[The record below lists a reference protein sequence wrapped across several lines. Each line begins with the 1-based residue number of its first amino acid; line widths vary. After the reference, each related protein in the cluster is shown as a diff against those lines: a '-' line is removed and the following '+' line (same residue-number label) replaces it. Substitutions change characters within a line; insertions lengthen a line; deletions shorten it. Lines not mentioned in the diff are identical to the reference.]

1 MADREVLPTPGVGSI
16 EPSPLSR
23 VLDRLGRWRDD
34 LDAVVAAA
42 QFSAGRSSGILT
54 VAGELD
60 ASVAQ
65 VQRVMLDAVT
75 SRRSAFQVVSLPPED
90 GHVGLDL
97 LVWSARAG
105 VAVALGYRPLHDG
118 DVVRR
123 RSEST
128 VRSLLDDL
136 VAIVSTQVGA
146 SERSTVVDV
155 APDGHVRALPSA
167 IGRAADL
174 VPGDRPDAWPVGAR
188 VADAIAALR
197 QGTTRV
203 VEVWVPG
210 PDPHARPM
218 RLVLQ
223 HGPSGAVE
231 GMLFPY
237 DSPVVVLP
245 PHLAARLTPREREI
259 AALLV
264 GGRRSTEIA
273 RALFISWH
281 TCRNHTKAI
290 FGKLGVHTLAELVDL
305 VRSAGAGPDGVV
317 PEMPPSP

>member
-105 VAVALGYRPLHDG
+105 VAVALGYGLAFAMLLG
-118 DVVRR
+118 
-123 RSEST
+123 
-128 VRSLLDDL
+128 SL
-136 VAIVSTQVGA
+136 
-146 SERSTVVDV
+146 
-155 APDGHVRALPSA
+155 
-167 IGRAADL
+167 
-174 VPGDRPDAWPVGAR
+174 
-188 VADAIAALR
+188 
-197 QGTTRV
+197 
-203 VEVWVPG
+203 
-210 PDPHARPM
+210 
-218 RLVLQ
+218 RL
-223 HGPSGAVE
+223 
-231 GMLFPY
+231 GMP
-237 DSPVVVLP
+237 
-245 PHLAARLTPREREI
+245 
-259 AALLV
+259 
-264 GGRRSTEIA
+264 
-273 RALFISWH
+273 
-281 TCRNHTKAI
+281 
-290 FGKLGVHTLAELVDL
+290 LGVAYGVWAAAGVALTAVASRYLFGEPLTRRMIGGIGLIMIGVML
-305 VRSAGAGPDGVV
+305 IEFGAGH
-317 PEMPPSP
+317 